1 MNQDLTQIISFIL
14 HEKLFTYLLVIIS
27 NVKLMM
33 WVGSKKGQI
42 T

>member
-1 MNQDLTQIISFIL
+1 MNQDFTQIISFIL

-33 WVGSKKGQI
+33 WVGSKKRQI